1 MRAVILEEGHKIA
14 VGEVAE
20 PSLKGTS
27 DVIVRITLA
36 AICMTDIS
44 IKRGDIPGIAPGS
57 ILGHEY
63 VGVVDR
69 VGADVRRFKPGDRV
83 ASPPALSCGTCP
95 ACRSSMLQNCP
106 ETSMYG
112 GGSFMSPMGL
122 SGVHTELVRVPNAD
136 FVLTSIPDSVSD
148 ERAVL
153 VGDMLNTGYHAARE
167 AGIETADTI
176 AIFGCGPVGLC
187 AILAAW
193 QFGPSRIFAVD
204 AFDNRLSIAER
215 FGALPVDMREGD
227 PVEQIVAATSGE
239 RVDVVLE
246 ASGSTTA
253 FTNAAR
259 LVKRYGTVSC
269 VGLFKQ
275 PVSFPVQELIY
286 EGIRVVMGLGNVAH
300 LPRLM
305 KLVEHGRIDPAPV
318 GSHTFPLDQAL
329 EAYDL
334 FENHKDRCLKVFLK
348 P

>member
-14 VGEVAE
+14 LADVAE
-20 PSLKGTS
+20 PALKSAS
-27 DVIVRITLA
+27 DVVVRVSLA
-36 AICMTDIS
+36 AICMTDVS
-44 IKRGDIPGIAPGS
+44 IKRGDIAGIAPGS

-63 VGVVDR
+63 VGVVEQ
-69 VGADVRRFKPGDRV
+69 VGRDVRRFKAGDRV

-95 ACRSSMLQNCP
+95 ACRSSLLQNCP
-106 ETSMYG
+106 ESSMYG
-112 GGSFMSPMGL
+112 GGSVMSPMGL

-136 FVLTSIPDSVSD
+136 FVLTPIPDSVGD
-148 ERAVL
+148 ARAVL

-167 AGIETADTI
+167 AAIETADTL
-176 AIFGCGPVGLC
+176 AVFGCGPVGLC

-193 QFGPSRIFAVD
+193 QFGPSRILAVD
-204 AFDNRLSIAER
+204 AFDNRLSVAER

-227 PVEQIVAATSGE
+227 PVEQILAATSGE
-239 RVDVVLE
+239 GVDVVLE
-246 ASGSTTA
+246 ASGSTAA
-253 FTNAAR
+253 FASAAR

-286 EGIRVVMGLGNVAH
+286 KGVRVVMGLGNVAH
-300 LPRLM
+300 LPKVM

-318 GSHTFPLDQAL
+318 GTHTFPLDEAL